1 MINPSSLLEVLA
13 RNKIRYFVGVP
24 DSLLSSLCSKIEG
37 SSSGV
42 EHMIAPNEGTAVAIA
57 IGFHLA
63 SGDTPAV
70 YMQNSGL

>member
-1 MINPSSLLEVLA
+1 MINPSGLLEVLA

-42 EHMIAPNEGTAVAIA
+42 EHMIA
-57 IGFHLA
+57 L
-63 SGDTPAV
+63 
-70 YMQNSGL
+70 Q